1 MRSRKVLSSLSTR
14 RSQTKA
20 QGRPLTVEFTP
31 TDLLLILEDY
41 LMEHLA
47 DDDVPTGHHTVH
59 LLIDGADA
67 LTTHERIE
75 VVFRPKDAAAS

>member
-1 MRSRKVLSSLSTR
+1 MKITR
-14 RSQTKA
+14 
-20 QGRPLTVEFTP
+20 GPLTIEFTP

-47 DDDVPTGHHTVH
+47 DDDVPT
-59 LLIDGADA
+59 DGADA